1 MVTYCAA
8 VAYPLAWSHSGSRRF
23 LAATFAANGLEKIIE
38 VELTSAE
45 RVALGKSAKAV
56 QETIAQVKL

>member
-1 MVTYCAA
+1 MPCKLGAD
-8 VAYPLAWSHSGSRRF
+8 GMER
-23 LAATFAANGLEKIIE
+23 IIE

-56 QETIAQVKL
+56 QETISQVKL